1 MVKGKVIVLND
12 DLLEVILVNWP
23 IEILKVLFGI
33 ATSSS
38 RLLAYRIFISRIIDH
53 VEIDTS
59 DVDFQLTNTCDHLL
73 GEHLIH
79 KMGIYWLSG
88 EWITTIDLDLFEDE
102 NRTAEPE
109 QPASEAGASQAP
121 PTPPFGLAH
130 LDAMEQ

>member
-12 DLLEVILVNWP
+12 DL
-23 IEILKVLFGI
+23 VLFGI

-88 EWITTIDLDLFEDE
+88 ETTIDLDLFEDE